1 MRFNKYYL
9 LLSLFLSL
17 LFLVILL
24 WSYLNK
30 IDNKLIESR
39 IRIVE
44 KQATTKIE
52 ENIKIRVDA
61 IKLLTKTLQL
71 QKSLDSTKFMNNAS
85 IYYKNYNGF
94 QAINWI
100 NKSGV
105 IQWVYP
111 YKGNEKAYGEDLHY
125 HPDKNCRTTFLNAER
140 MKEFSITPVIKLLQ
154 GGYGVVIYSP
164 VLKKG
169 EIVGYVNG
177 VFNLYTFFNNI
188 LKDFNE
194 LYSIK
199 ISEGGRIYFN
209 NSNEKNVKGYIISEF
224 KLGSDTFDIF
234 MRPRQVRV
242 YHKIRSLLII
252 LLGTLFSFSITLFVW
267 ILFKNIDEQKIANEK
282 IYEMYKELH
291 QKQHEFNTVI
301 ENNTDGILR
310 VDRTGEIF
318 QANEGFF
325 RITGYDKNDK
335 YPQNIL
341 EYTDNGNREILKI
354 KIEKLITHNG
364 TERLFEV
371 EIRRKGGDIAIVE
384 FNIIPIMENSNC
396 NYLWIFARDLTEF
409 YKLKDKTEQKTKM
422 EAMGKVT
429 GKVAHDFNN
438 ILTGIIGYSDMI
450 INNPN
455 GADKTIIEYAKNI
468 NRAGLSAKNLIKDL
482 LLFSK
487 NQKLNKEVFD
497 LNKLIIEYTNILKGT
512 IKKNISLKLDL
523 DNEEC
528 IIDAD
533 KTKIESVLLNLIT
546 NAIDSI
552 ETEGIIKI
560 KTRHKIENDSSY
572 IILTIEDNGKGI
584 PENIINRIYEPFF
597 TTKREGKGTG
607 LGLSIVYGIVMQHNG
622 SISVRSKPNKG
633 TTFEIAIP
641 EFKSFSENNPSISD
655 RKKKEMRK
663 ILLVDDDEN
672 SLDVITNMLKTLGYD
687 VETADSAYNGLNLY
701 KNNSDRYDLVIAD
714 YILPGM
720 NGFEMLKDIQEINP
734 ALKAIIVSGYINDTS
749 FLDNNEFVILI
760 KPFTID
766 ELSKVIKNLLK

>member
-1 MRFNKYYL
+1 MRFNKYYF

-71 QKSLDSTKFMNNAS
+71 QKSLDNTKFMNNAS

-111 YKGNEKAYGEDLHY
+111 YKGNEEAYGKNIHY

-169 EIVGYVNG
+169 ETVGYVNG
-177 VFNLYTFFNNI
+177 VFNLNTFFHGI

-199 ISEGGRIYFN
+199 ISEGERIYFN

-224 KLGSDTFDIF
+224 NLGSDTFDIF
-234 MRPRQVRV
+234 MKPRQVRV
-242 YHKIRSLLII
+242 YHKMRNLLII
-252 LLGTLFSFSITLFVW
+252 LLGILFSFSITLFVW
-267 ILFKNIDEQKIANEK
+267 ILFKNIDEQKIANER

-341 EYTDNGNREILKI
+341 EYTDNGNRERLKI

-364 TERLFEV
+364 TEKLFEM

-384 FNIIPIMENSNC
+384 FNIIPIMENSKC
-396 NYLWIFARDLTEF
+396 NYLWIFTRDLTEF

-714 YILPGM
+714 YILPGT
-720 NGFEMLKDIQEINP
+720 NGFEMLKEIQEINP

>member
-1 MRFNKYYL
+1 
-9 LLSLFLSL
+9 
-17 LFLVILL
+17 
-24 WSYLNK
+24 
-30 IDNKLIESR
+30 
-39 IRIVE
+39 
-44 KQATTKIE
+44 
-52 ENIKIRVDA
+52 
-61 IKLLTKTLQL
+61 
-71 QKSLDSTKFMNNAS
+71 
-85 IYYKNYNGF
+85 
-94 QAINWI
+94 
-100 NKSGV
+100 
-105 IQWVYP
+105 
-111 YKGNEKAYGEDLHY
+111 
-125 HPDKNCRTTFLNAER
+125 
-140 MKEFSITPVIKLLQ
+140 
-154 GGYGVVIYSP
+154 
-164 VLKKG
+164 
-169 EIVGYVNG
+169 
-177 VFNLYTFFNNI
+177 
-188 LKDFNE
+188 
-194 LYSIK
+194 
-199 ISEGGRIYFN
+199 
-209 NSNEKNVKGYIISEF
+209 
-224 KLGSDTFDIF
+224 
-234 MRPRQVRV
+234 
-242 YHKIRSLLII
+242 
-252 LLGTLFSFSITLFVW
+252 
-267 ILFKNIDEQKIANEK
+267 
-282 IYEMYKELH
+282 
-291 QKQHEFNTVI
+291 
-301 ENNTDGILR
+301 
-310 VDRTGEIF
+310 
-318 QANEGFF
+318 
-325 RITGYDKNDK
+325 
-335 YPQNIL
+335 
-341 EYTDNGNREILKI
+341 
-354 KIEKLITHNG
+354 EKLITHNG
-364 TERLFEV
+364 TEKLFEM

-384 FNIIPIMENSNC
+384 FNIIPIMENSKC
-396 NYLWIFARDLTEF
+396 NYLWIFTRDLTEF

-572 IILTIEDNGKGI
+572 IILTVEDNGKGI

-597 TTKREGKGTG
+597 STKREGKGTG

-622 SISVRSKPNKG
+622 SISVRSKLNKG